1 MKYKIL
7 CVDDSPVNLTILS
20 AMLTHWGYEPILL
33 ENGTKTIESIKQN
46 NIALVLLD
54 ILMPECDGFEIC
66 RMIKADEHLRH
77 IPVVLLTGLTSKE
90 DRIKGIEAG
99 AEDFISK
106 PFDQAEVLAR
116 IKMLLKMKSLNDN
129 LNIAYSNMSNLAQF
143 GEDMIKNYDP
153 MTFEFIPMLDNV
165 VMQIIRQDSIMMD
178 KPEIIIIGICDDRKK
193 NWHWYKYN
201 YDYSAGG
208 GPRRRLNRIELY
220 IKLQDTLPLPK
231 NGHSKLLYK
240 NAKDIFGTG
249 EFTKFL
255 NLLNKID
262 IDVDNL
268 VCYLS
273 GSITIFTINYGRDTI
288 NYDTAVLNSF
298 VLQSL
303 FFRSLSLHVRD
314 IEEGFGYLIK
324 SLATA
329 SEVNDEDTGNH
340 ILRVGSYCAEL
351 AQTLEMSQDFIRTI
365 KLQSQLHDVGKIHEP
380 SSILK
385 KPIKLT
391 PEEWKE
397 MQKHTIY
404 GARIIGDHERL
415 RMGKTIALT
424 HHERWDGSGYPNG
437 LKGEQIPVEGR
448 IITLADQYDALRTP
462 RTYKNAIDHNTT
474 CKIIQQ
480 GDGRTMPAH
489 FCPDV
494 LNAFDKIKRIFEEL
508 YDELKG

>member
-1 MKYKIL
+1 MECRIL

-20 AMLTHWGYEPILL
+20 SMLKRWGYEPIIL
-33 ENGTKTIESIKQN
+33 EDGTKTIELIKQG
-46 NIALVLLD
+46 NIDLVLLD
-54 ILMPECDGFEIC
+54 ILMPDIDGFEIC
-66 RMIKADEHLRH
+66 RMIKADEYLRH

-116 IKMLLKMKSLNDN
+116 IKMLLKMKRLNDN

-153 MTFEFIPMLDNV
+153 LSFEFIPMLDRV
-165 VMQIIRQDSIMMD
+165 VLQIIRQDMSVSD
-178 KPEIIIIGICDDRKK
+178 KPEIVIIGIRDDRQQ
-193 NWHWYKYN
+193 NWFWYKYH
-201 YDYSAGG
+201 YDYLKNG
-208 GPRRRLNRIELY
+208 GPRLKLNRIELHLK
-220 IKLQDTLPLPK
+220 IHETLHLPPY
-231 NGHSKLLYK
+231 GQSKLLYRNIK
-240 NAKDIFGTG
+240 GLGGSEFGC
-249 EFTKFL
+249 FTK
-255 NLLNKID
+255 LLNKID
-262 IDVDNL
+262 IEIQNL

-273 GSITIFTINYGRDTI
+273 RNVIIFTLNYGRDVI

-298 VLQSL
+298 VVQSL

-324 SLATA
+324 SLAVA

-340 ILRVGSYCAEL
+340 ILRVGSYCGEL
-351 AQTLEMSQDFIRTI
+351 AQSLGMSQDFVRII
-365 KLQSQLHDVGKIHEP
+365 KLQAQLHDVGKIHEP

-385 KPIKLT
+385 KPLKLT

-404 GARIIGDHERL
+404 GAKIIGDHERL
-415 RMGKTIALT
+415 RMGKVIALT

-437 LKGEQIPVEGR
+437 LKGEDIPVEGR
-448 IITLADQYDALRTP
+448 IINLADQYDALRNARP
-462 RTYKNAIDHNTT
+462 YKNAIDHDTT
-474 CKIIQQ
+474 CKIIIE
-480 GDGRTMPAH
+480 GDGRTMPCH

-494 LNAFDKIKRIFEEL
+494 LNAFVKINKRFEEL
-508 YDELKG
+508 YNELRG